1 MEMFLEFIFD
11 VVVEGCLNLISN
23 KKIPFLL
30 RVLMGMVLG
39 IVFGG
44 IFLLLVALMFL
55 SLRSHDYLISFI
67 LLFVVLDSNIEL
79 WVWEINAILW
89 KLGVN
94 LLLDE
99 ELNIPIVAILN
110 PYAE

>member
-67 LLFVVLDSNIEL
+67 LLFVVLVYSFFIFKGFKLKIKE
-79 WVWEINAILW
+79 VRHEI
-89 KLGVN
+89 KR
-94 LLLDE
+94 
-99 ELNIPIVAILN
+99 
-110 PYAE
+110 